1 MEPVRFG
8 PATRGDME
16 LLAKYLVTPP
26 LSARSVSSAPAAPI
40 GLQFH
45 ELTVSAVMDAFYR
58 PLQDAIFLSLDDDE
72 SSIVLD
78 AQDWHYK
85 LLESEHKLLDCVKR
99 FILHTA
105 IYCARATDFAFPR
118 FTEDGSL
125 DPSRLEKVD
134 CLKDF
139 VQDVVALAKFLK
151 ESCDYE
157 PGNLPSLRD
166 FMRERITKL
175 NNLSR
180 AGRRPQRQ
188 YFFCPNSERRT
199 HIYARRVCCVLLG
212 LTDDYDQSPEF
223 GLTAWK
229 LQVLAFDNLEQLLW
243 KGFGFKYKRE
253 SREQLEQM
261 TGSLVDLDVNFI
273 ATGPF
278 KFVKTTRPQE
288 HLTLDRDKQIRIY
301 SSKSL
306 VSTAYMFQNHIIA
319 KYSPSY
325 TWR

>member
-1 MEPVRFG
+1 MTPVREG

-26 LSARSVSSAPAAPI
+26 VSRYSSSPAVPVGI
-40 GLQFH
+40 QFH

-58 PLQDAIFLSLDDDE
+58 PLREAIFISLDDDE
-72 SSIVLD
+72 SSLFLD
-78 AQDWHYK
+78 AQDWHGK

-118 FTEDGSL
+118 IQEDGTL
-125 DPSRLEKVD
+125 DPSRTEKAD

-151 ESCDYE
+151 YSCEFE
-157 PGNLPSLRD
+157 PGNLPSLKD
-166 FMRERITKL
+166 FMRERIAKL
-175 NNLSR
+175 DASSR
-180 AGRRPQRQ
+180 AGRRLPRQ

-212 LTDDYDQSPEF
+212 LTDDYDQTPEF
-223 GLTAWK
+223 GLTLWK
-229 LQVLAFDNLEQLLW
+229 MQVLTFDNLEQLLW
-243 KGFGFKYKRE
+243 KGFGFKYKQERRE
-253 SREQLEQM
+253 DLEEM
-261 TGSLVDLDVNFI
+261 TGSIVDLDVNFI

-278 KFVKTTRPQE
+278 KFIKTTRPQE
-288 HLTLDRDKQIRIY
+288 HLTLDRDNQIRIY

-306 VSTAYMFQNHIIA
+306 ESTAYMFQNHIIA
-319 KYSPSY
+319 KSRPFCFMC
-325 TWR
+325 